1 MNEPAYWSKE
11 VAEALKISD
20 STLRKWAMTLEKFGY
35 EFIRGANNS
44 RAFVERDII
53 ALRRMKELIQ
63 NRGVTVRNAAQA
75 VISSLEPT
83 TGTGGVQGTNEVV
96 VHDSQ
101 EPAISAELLKEVLE
115 RQERLE
121 ELNRQL
127 IEKLEKQQ
135 RYINERLEKRDANL
149 MEAMR
154 QVQETQRLIA
164 ASKKEQEEQ
173 KKGFIAHVLEYFKK

>member
-1 MNEPAYWSKE
+1 
-11 VAEALKISD
+11 
-20 STLRKWAMTLEKFGY
+20 
-35 EFIRGANNS
+35 
-44 RAFVERDII
+44 
-53 ALRRMKELIQ
+53 MKDLIHS
-63 NRGVTVRNAAQA
+63 RGVTVDNAANA
-75 VISSLEPT
+75 VVLSLEANN
-83 TGTGGVQGTNEVV
+83 GTGGVQEANEVAV
-96 VHDSQ
+96 RDAQ

-164 ASKKEQEEQ
+164 ASKEEEET
-173 KKGFIAHVLEYFKK
+173 KKGFFKHVMDYWKK

>member
-20 STLRKWAMTLEKFGY
+20 STLRKWAMMLERFGY

-83 TGTGGVQGTNEVV
+83 TGTGGVQEAN
-96 VHDSQ
+96 DAQ

-173 KKGFIAHVLEYFKK
+173 KKGFITHVLEYFKK

>member
-1 MNEPAYWSKE
+1 MNEPAYWPKE
-11 VAEALKISD
+11 VAEALQISD
-20 STLRKWAMTLEKFGY
+20 STLRKWCLTLEKNGY
-35 EFIRGANNS
+35 KFTRGTNNS

-53 ALRRMKELIQ
+53 MLRRLKELVQ
-63 NRGVTVRNAAQA
+63 NRGVTVDNAANA
-75 VISSLEPT
+75 IVLSLEGN

-101 EPAISAELLKEVLE
+101 EPAIFAELLLE

-135 RYINERLEKRDANL
+135 RYIDERLEKRDANL

-173 KKGFIAHVLEYFKK
+173 KKGFIAHVIEYFKK